1 MKRRTFRKL
10 VALLRAALERDY
22 CKNSALAVSQSLK
35 IDLYYSTSRAY
46 KIRVCILQVLQQMDR
61 FSLWQTGKY
70 SSKRCS
76 SLSKICEHC

>member
-1 MKRRTFRKL
+1 MKRRTFKKL
-10 VALLRAALERDY
+10 VDLLRAALERDY
-22 CKNSALAVSQSLK
+22 TVKT
-35 IDLYYSTSRAY
+35 LYLRFRSHSKLICSTSKAD

-61 FSLWQTGKY
+61 FSLWHTGIY